1 MHINVKVYNI
11 ICKKISNKSGAEIL
25 GLSLPEFLKI
35 KKEVLKKMKLYR
47 SNIYQYLESGY
58 EPEESVKESFTN
70 LEEGTTKLTGT
81 SLMEPRSPED
91 IIKLLK
97 IDTTKWKLSQYWN
110 KEKKG
115 YWHVSALI
123 SRLPFQEKE
132 ENRFLEQLEKIKV
145 PLYKPT
151 KIISHV
157 FKENESVAAVLSLQD
172 LHFGKPGNENM
183 ERLLFTCLDDLLS
196 KAATNYHVEQL
207 IFVVGGDLL
216 NMDTFLGTTTKGTPV
231 ENAAPA
237 QDVYLAAFEAMHKAL
252 QHAMTYTS
260 NLTVLFIPGN
270 HDRLSSYHLVHA
282 LSKSFQGVAG
292 ITFNVEYAERK
303 VICYGTNMFCFE
315 HGDVAKK
322 DTPLVYATEFPRQWG
337 NSLHRTLYTG
347 HYHKKKTTEYIT
359 ENEEHGFSIKIL
371 PSLSHTDYWHY
382 HNKFT
387 GNRRAGVLELHHDTY
402 GRLAEFQHILR
413 D

>member
-25 GLSLPEFLKI
+25 GLSLPEFMKI

-47 SNIYQYLESGY
+47 SNIYQYLESGHA
-58 EPEESVKESFTN
+58 PEESVTESFTN

-81 SLMEPRSPED
+81 SVVEPRSPED

-123 SRLPFQEKE
+123 TRISFQEKE
-132 ENRFLEQLEKIKV
+132 ENQFLQQLEKIKV
-145 PLYKPT
+145 PQYKPT
-151 KIISHV
+151 ITPTHV
-157 FKENESVAAVLSLQD
+157 SETKESVAAVLSLQD
-172 LHFGKPGNENM
+172 LHFGKPGNEDM

-196 KAATNYHVEQL
+196 KATKNYHVEQL

-237 QDVYLAAFEAMHKAL
+237 QDVYLAAYEAMHKAL
-252 QHAMTYTS
+252 QQAMRYTS
-260 NLTVLFIPGN
+260 KLNVLFIPGN

-282 LSKSFQGVAG
+282 LSKSFQGVAD

-322 DTPLVYATEFPRQWG
+322 DTPLVYATEFSKQWG
-337 NSLHRTLYTG
+337 NSTHRTLYTG

-387 GNRRAGVLELHHDTY
+387 GNRRAGVLELHHDRY
-402 GRLAEFQHILR
+402 GRLAEFHHILR